1 LDKEIMRIAWLVDHT
16 IIAYEQNTVEE
27 RLIHINRLLLQ
38 SKLTNSFKQNFVTP
52 SRDDHGLLMGIQL
65 ANKFLAFYEE
75 FKDH

>member
-16 IIAYEQNTVEE
+16 VIAYEQNTVEV
-27 RLIHINRLLLQ
+27 RLIHVNRLLLQ
-38 SKLTNSFKQNFVTP
+38 SSFSFKQNFVTP

-75 FKDH
+75 FKAH